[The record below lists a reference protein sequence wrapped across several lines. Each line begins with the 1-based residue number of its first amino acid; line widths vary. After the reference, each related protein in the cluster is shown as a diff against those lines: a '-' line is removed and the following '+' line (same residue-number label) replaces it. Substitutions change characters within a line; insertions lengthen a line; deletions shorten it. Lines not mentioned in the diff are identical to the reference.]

1 MNWQT
6 LIIEIAS
13 AILAAIGSWVLV
25 KVKTLISTKIKNAKV
40 AALLG
45 GAVDVVASAVKITYQ
60 TYVEAIKGTDAW
72 TKEAQSAALQ
82 MATDAAKSKLS
93 EEMKTYISE
102 NFGDVDLWL
111 KEQIEAKLY
120 DLKNAVSK

>member
-6 LIIEIAS
+6 LIIEIVA
-13 AILAAIGSWVLV
+13 AILAAVGSWVLV

-45 GAVDVVASAVKITYQ
+45 GAVDVVASAVKVTYQ

-72 TKEAQSAALQ
+72 TKEAQTTALQ
-82 MATDAAKSKLS
+82 MATDEIGRAH
-93 EEMKTYISE
+93 
-102 NFGDVDLWL
+102 V
-111 KEQIEAKLY
+111 
-120 DLKNAVSK
+120 

>member
-6 LIIEIAS
+6 LIIEIAA
-13 AILAAIGSWVLV
+13 AILAAVGSWVLV

-72 TKEAQSAALQ
+72 TKEAQSTALQ

-120 DLKNAVSK
+120 DLKNAVGK

>member
-6 LIIEIAS
+6 LIIEIAA
-13 AILAAIGSWVLV
+13 AILAAVGSWVLV
-25 KVKTLISTKIKNAKV
+25 KVKTLISTKIKNAKI

-45 GAVDVVASAVKITYQ
+45 GAVDVVASAVKVTYQ

-72 TKEAQSAALQ
+72 TQEAQTIALQ
-82 MATDAAKSKLS
+82 MSLDAAKSKLS
-93 EEMKTYISE
+93 EETKTYISE

-120 DLKNAVSK
+120 DLKNAA